1 LNSFYLRKRKA
12 LNSIEEKSKN
22 DNKKN
27 SDEIDENIEK
37 IYQIVSESFELIN
50 KDNMKIKKNKEILI
64 EWKEV
69 ARRFG
74 TYYLSF
80 VHFILY

>member
-1 LNSFYLRKRKA
+1 MNSFYLRKRKA

-74 TYYLSF
+74 TYYFSF